1 MTGFV
6 PVRFDLSEL
15 TVNRSELFR
24 FPKPLPARSRLVL
37 TW

>member
-6 PVRFDLSEL
+6 PVRSDSSEL

-24 FPKPLPARSRLVL
+24 FPKPFALLSRLVL

>member
-6 PVRFDLSEL
+6 PVRSDLSAL

-24 FPKPLPARSRLVL
+24 FPTPLPALSRLVW